1 MEKAAILLDVQ
12 ASHLVPEQPLLEAEA
27 DQPGVF
33 KDYIEGAWEQKAIN
47 GKGACRNI
55 SLAAVKQNNGA
66 RFQLLQKYVDMFLV
80 DKNPTG
86 NAGAAPLADATKWE
100 HRQVTTMH
108 WLKNKGWG
116 VQTRTIDGPARF
128 QPYCIN
134 SALHVM
140 IKASD
145 RNELIMASAQVLNAN
160 SSSDSSDAASD
171 SSDVEEA

>member
-1 MEKAAILLDVQ
+1 MSYWKCKSCTYAWEKQLLLDVQ

-47 GKGACRNI
+47 GKGARPNI

-66 RFQLLQKYVDMFLV
+66 RFQFLQKYADMFLV

-108 WLKNKGWG
+108 WLK
-116 VQTRTIDGPARF
+116 
-128 QPYCIN
+128 
-134 SALHVM
+134 
-140 IKASD
+140 IKAGEFRLGQLTD
-145 RNELIMASAQVLNAN
+145 LRG
-160 SSSDSSDAASD
+160 SSRTVSTPRCM
-171 SSDVEEA
+171 